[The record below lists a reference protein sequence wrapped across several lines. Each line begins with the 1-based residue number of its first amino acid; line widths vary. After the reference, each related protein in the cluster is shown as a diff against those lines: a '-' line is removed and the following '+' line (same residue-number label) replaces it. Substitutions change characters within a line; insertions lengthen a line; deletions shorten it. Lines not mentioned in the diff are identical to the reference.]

1 MNKDELMMRTI
12 DQIILHSKAFA
23 ILQRKDIP
31 YAQAYG
37 MISEMMRH
45 YEFDSE
51 AYYCGDDEDHCVRE
65 SISDEQELIN
75 DDNKERA
82 ADMNAVNRS
91 YY

>member
-31 YAQAYG
+31 YVQAHG

-51 AYYCGDDEDHCVRE
+51 AYYDKDAERFEPDER
-65 SISDEQELIN
+65 SDEQELID

-82 ADMNAVNRS
+82 VDMNAVNRG